1 MLRRSEDVFLDEL
14 DVAVSSVIKD
24 ALNEIDESNCDK
36 ARELLKPLVDKKD
49 KAAIFYSSGF
59 GVSGEQLE
67 EFEARRIKQ
76 LQQSAQLGYA
86 PAIHE
91 LAIHYDSGELVQRDI
106 EKAAQLF
113 KKAAEKGH
121 PHSQWIHGLD
131 LLYGRNG
138 IASDEKLGVDY
149 IKKSALAKFEG
160 ALESMSEFYE
170 AGKYGFPVDVDKAQ
184 YFKNQI
190 NDEDMLGY

>member
-1 MLRRSEDVFLDEL
+1 MLRRSEDIFLDEL
-14 DVAVSSVIKD
+14 DIVVCSVIKN
-24 ALNEIDESNCDK
+24 ALNEIDKSNCDK
-36 ARELLKPLVDKKD
+36 ARELLKPFVDKKD

-59 GVSGEQLE
+59 GVSGERLE
-67 EFEARRIKQ
+67 EFEERRIKQ
-76 LQQSAQLGYA
+76 LQQSAKLGYA

-91 LAIHYDSGELVQRDI
+91 LAVHYDSGELVQRDV
-106 EKAAQLF
+106 EKAARLF

-138 IASDEKLGVDY
+138 IAKNEKLGVDY
-149 IKKSALAKFEG
+149 IKKSALAKFES

-170 AGKYGFPVDVDKAQ
+170 TGKYGFPVDVDKSQ
-184 YFKNQI
+184 YFKNQM
-190 NDEDMLGY
+190 NDEDVLSY